1 MISTKWSWEALISS
15 IHRKCKDAFLHMCIN
30 DADDQVPSD
39 TMLIKYF
46 IYFLVTKKN
55 KITTYR

>member
-15 IHRKCKDAFLHMCIN
+15 IHRKCKDALLHMYMN

-46 IYFLVTKKN
+46 IYFLVTKRTK
-55 KITTYR
+55 

>member
-1 MISTKWSWEALISS
+1 MKL
-15 IHRKCKDAFLHMCIN
+15 N
-30 DADDQVPSD
+30 DIYKVVLGGPDDQVPSD